1 MPPHSKYCVTQHLKH
16 PLMLFSVLRCWSD
29 SLWTRKICDT
39 KDPFYSFSILSNIH
53 LNVARVIQMCVM
65 ILKFRL
71 FTCKMKIDNFA
82 EIVIGTIIKKVV
94 LDRNT
99 YQCQASVWNM
109 SSLEH
114 PVYLKPQ
121 IKPLGYVSSH
131 CSPALNP
138 YICFKRDGLKDGVQ
152 SE

>member
-1 MPPHSKYCVTQHLKH
+1 
-16 PLMLFSVLRCWSD
+16 
-29 SLWTRKICDT
+29 
-39 KDPFYSFSILSNIH
+39 
-53 LNVARVIQMCVM
+53 M

-114 PVYLKPQ
+114 PVYLKPH
-121 IKPLGYVSSH
+121 GYVSSH
-131 CSPALNP
+131 SSPALNP

>member
-1 MPPHSKYCVTQHLKH
+1 
-16 PLMLFSVLRCWSD
+16 
-29 SLWTRKICDT
+29 
-39 KDPFYSFSILSNIH
+39 
-53 LNVARVIQMCVM
+53 M

-71 FTCKMKIDNFA
+71 FTCKMKIDNFL
-82 EIVIGTIIKKVV
+82 IGTIIKKVV

-99 YQCQASVWNM
+99 YQCQASVSNM

-114 PVYLKPQ
+114 PVYLKPH